1 MSTVIERIRKAL
13 RLPQGGV
20 DQDTR
25 VKTVFAKSGGW
36 TEPVAETGAEGWPAL
51 LASIRTE
58 AAHLHLQVHDCPDLA
73 SCGQQLAGLVR
84 ERTPEW
90 GTARRIMCWNDPAL
104 HALGLEELLTD
115 SDIALDYV
123 PDQDVFDHAG
133 RAVFRERIEASYVG
147 VTTADW
153 LIADTATLVLLGGR
167 GRARSVSLVPS
178 IHVAVV
184 SRQRIVPTFGD
195 VLRRLDRQG
204 LALPSNLT
212 FVTGPSKTADIEA
225 TLVHG
230 AHGPREMHLFL
241 TP

>member
-25 VKTVFAKSGGW
+25 VKTVFAKTKTWGDGVS
-36 TEPVAETGAEGWPAL
+36 EVYPDAV
-51 LASIRTE
+51 
-58 AAHLHLQVHDCPDLA
+58 PDLVA
-73 SCGQQLAGLVR
+73 KIRAEAVHLNLHVHECQDLTTCALELAGLVQAR
-84 ERTPEW
+84 KPEW
-90 GTARRIMCWNDPAL
+90 GTTRRIMCWNDPVL
-104 HALGLEELLTD
+104 KSLELNTHLVD
-115 SDIALDYV
+115 SDITLDFV
-123 PDQDVFDHAG
+123 PDRDLYEDAE
-133 RAVFRERIEASYVG
+133 RAAFREQIEASYVG

-184 SRQRIVPTFGD
+184 SKQCIVPTFRD
-195 VLRRLDRQG
+195 VLRLLDKQG
-204 LALPSNLT
+204 LGLPSNLT